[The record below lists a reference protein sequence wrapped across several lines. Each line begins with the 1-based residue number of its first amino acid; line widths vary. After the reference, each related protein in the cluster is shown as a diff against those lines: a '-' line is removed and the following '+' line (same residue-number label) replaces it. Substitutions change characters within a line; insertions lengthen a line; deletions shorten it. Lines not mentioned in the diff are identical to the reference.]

1 MIWNETST
9 MSCSYDIPEMHEL
22 KSRAY
27 GPSLDAHDH
36 GSTGGRATA
45 TVATAAVFLL
55 SRTYHCVPCGL
66 ISMLN
71 TECPVSYT

>member
-1 MIWNETST
+1 MLADTKLMIWNETST

-27 GPSLDAHDH
+27 RPSLDAHDH

-45 TVATAAVFLL
+45 TVATDAVFLA
-55 SRTYHCVPCGL
+55 L
-66 ISMLN
+66 INSINLRN
-71 TECPVSYT
+71 DI